1 MKILYFSRAWAFNN
15 PKCKDNP
22 WAFPAM
28 MYEARTSFVWEDVN
42 RRTREFDKYK
52 RHEVIVAIVTDDTS
66 ETIFYHELREKLLC
80 SFTLQPGY
88 DCCCGLREFGS
99 FDIRRQSHVKIKD
112 IITLLQKEFKENCAA
127 MYNVGA
133 LTYTEVKSPSGTLVY
148 EDASELVNAWPGGS
162 VGEWWYNPN
171 SGNYVRIWTL
181 PINQHRANNPDEDE
195 DLYEE
200 DEE

>member
-1 MKILYFSRAWAFNN
+1 MKVLYFSRAWAYEN
-15 PKCKDNP
+15 PKLKTDSWDFRQLIYP
-22 WAFPAM
+22 
-28 MYEARTSFVWEDVN
+28 ARTYFVWEDVN
-42 RRTREFDKYK
+42 RYTIEFDKHK

-88 DCCCGLREFGS
+88 DCCCGLREFGNFYNPWNS
-99 FDIRRQSHVKIKD
+99 QVTIEDV
-112 IITLLQKEFKENCAA
+112 ITLLQKEFKENCTA
-127 MYNVGA
+127 MFNVGA
-133 LTYTEVKSPSGTLVY
+133 LTYTEVKYASGTPVF
-148 EDASELVNAWPGGS
+148 ESASKLVNAWPGGS
-162 VGEWWYNPN
+162 AGEWWYNPN

-181 PINQHRANNPDEDE
+181 PINQHRANIPDEDE

>member
-1 MKILYFSRAWAFNN
+1 MKILYFSRAWAFDN
-15 PKCKDNP
+15 PKCKADP

-28 MYEARTSFVWEDVN
+28 FYEARTSFVWEDVN
-42 RRTREFDKYK
+42 RHTKEFDRYK

-66 ETIFYHELREKLLC
+66 ETIFYHELRENLLC

-88 DCCCGLREFGS
+88 DYCCGLREFGS
-99 FDIRRQSHVKIKD
+99 FEISWKSQVTIEDV
-112 IITLLQKEFKENCAA
+112 ITLLQKEFKENCTA

-133 LTYTEVKSPSGTLVY
+133 LTYTEVKYASGTLVY
-148 EDASELVNAWPGGS
+148 ESASKLVNAWPGGS
-162 VGEWWYNPN
+162 AGEWWYNPN

-181 PINQHRANNPDEDE
+181 PINQHRATQPDEDE
-195 DLYEE
+195 DMYEE

>member
-15 PKCKDNP
+15 PKCKVDP

-28 MYEARTSFVWEDVN
+28 MYEASTSFVWEDVN
-42 RRTREFDKYK
+42 IYTKEFDRYK

-66 ETIFYHELREKLLC
+66 ETILYHELRENLLC
-80 SFTLQPGY
+80 SFILQPGY

-99 FDIRRQSHVKIKD
+99 FDIPWKSRVTIED
-112 IITLLQKEFKENCAA
+112 VITLLQKEFKENCTA

-133 LTYTEVKSPSGTLVY
+133 LTYTEVKFTSGTLVY
-148 EDASELVNAWPGGS
+148 ESASKLVNAWPGGS
-162 VGEWWYNPN
+162 AGEWWYNPN